1 MFVSRFD
8 ALLVLLLDLVLVV
21 LRYRLLRT
29 TFAVSVTTVCLSVL
43 L

>member
-1 MFVSRFD
+1 MSVSRFD

-21 LRYRLLRT
+21 LRYHLLRT

>member
-1 MFVSRFD
+1 MSVSHFD

-29 TFAVSVTTVCLSVL
+29 IFVVSVTMVCLSML

>member
-1 MFVSRFD
+1 MSVSRFD
-8 ALLVLLLDLVLVV
+8 ALLVLLLDLILVV

-29 TFAVSVTTVCLSVL
+29 TFAVSATTVCLSVL

>member
-1 MFVSRFD
+1 MSVSRFD

-29 TFAVSVTTVCLSVL
+29 TFVVNVTMVCLSVL